1 MRLQGKVALVTGA
14 GSGCGAGIARLFAAE
29 GGRVILADID
39 GEAAAAV
46 AAAIERAGGAAVGL
60 KADVTSRA
68 DVAAMM
74 GAALDAYGRLDVLV
88 NNAGV
93 AHRNKP
99 MNEVTEAEF
108 DRIFAGNVQA
118 INLAALEAIPLL
130 RAQGGGCIINTR
142 STAALRP
149 RPRRTDRSAA

>member
-14 GSGCGAGIARLFAAE
+14 GSGVGAGIARLFAAE

-93 AHRNKP
+93 AHRNQP
-99 MNEVTEAEF
+99 MTKVTEAEF
-108 DRIFAGNVQA
+108 ARIFPVTVKA
-118 INLAALEAIPLL
+118 IFLAA
-130 RAQGGGCIINTR
+130 R
-142 STAALRP
+142 AALSQP
-149 RPRRTDRSAA
+149 

>member
-99 MNEVTEAEF
+99 MTGVTEADF
-108 DRIFAGNVQA
+108 GR
-118 INLAALEAIPLL
+118 NLAVTLKAVNM
-130 RAQGGGCIINTR
+130 GGVGAT
-142 STAALRP
+142 P
-149 RPRRTDRSAA
+149 P